1 LRAERRPSP
10 SASASDAA
18 GWRANVRR
26 VYAWKVLTSLHF
38 FAGVLIPF
46 FTQWGGITLQQV
58 LWIQTWFMLWIVA
71 LEIPTGAFADRFGR
85 RASLLSAT
93 FCLIAAVAYYV
104 THRGLAHFLVAEF
117 LWACA
122 SAFASGADEAL
133 AYDSLKAADAEGASK
148 KALARLG
155 TAQILAIA
163 VAAPVGSLVAA
174 RWGLR
179 APLALGLIPFF
190 IAIPVALSL
199 REAPRGK
206 TETRPGYWATLTGG
220 ARYFAAHPVLRALA
234 FDGVTIWA
242 LSFMT
247 IWLYQPRLQ
256 ELGVPLVYFGFVTAG
271 ATLFQTAV
279 LLNVSAFERFF
290 GGPRRYLLWSA
301 VIPGACYFALAA
313 ARNPWLAAPLIMLI
327 TGFGMS
333 RSILINNYMHKH
345 VDSSR
350 RATVLSAAG
359 MAQQLFTAAVYPIV
373 GWAAERSLTWAF
385 AGLGLA
391 VLSCAAASSVEEA
404 HLKD

>member
-1 LRAERRPSP
+1 MG
-10 SASASDAA
+10 SDAD
-18 GWRANVRR
+18 GWRTNVRR

-85 RASLLSAT
+85 RASLLCAT
-93 FCLIAAVAYYV
+93 LSLIAAVSYYV

-155 TAQILAIA
+155 TAEIFAIA
-163 VAAPVGSLVAA
+163 IAAPIGSVVAS

-179 APLALGLIPFF
+179 APLALGLIPFCL
-190 IAIPVALSL
+190 AIPVAFSL
-199 REAPRGK
+199 REPPRGRR
-206 TETRPGYWATLTGG
+206 EERRGYWATLTGG
-220 ARYFAAHPVLRALA
+220 ARYFAGHAVLRALA
-234 FDGVTIWA
+234 FDSVTVWA

-256 ELGVPLVYFGFVTAG
+256 QLGVPLVFFGFVTAG

-301 VIPGACYFALAA
+301 LIPGVGYLALAA
-313 ARNPWLAAPLIMLI
+313 ARSPWLAAPLVVLI
-327 TGFGMS
+327 TGFGLS
-333 RSILINNYMHKH
+333 RSVLINNYMHKH
-345 VDSSR
+345 VDSAR

-359 MAQQLFTAAVYPIV
+359 MSRQLFTACVYPVV
-373 GWAAERSLTWAF
+373 GWAAEKSLTATF
-385 AGLGLA
+385 AGLGAA
-391 VLSCAAASSVEEA
+391 VLACAAASSVQEA
-404 HLKD
+404 HLRD

>member
-1 LRAERRPSP
+1 M
-10 SASASDAA
+10 ASDAA
-18 GWRANVRR
+18 LWRANVRL

-71 LEIPTGAFADRFGR
+71 LEIPTGAFADRYGR
-85 RASLLSAT
+85 RASLLCAT
-93 FCLIAAVAYYV
+93 FCLIAAVSYYV
-104 THRGLAHFLVAEF
+104 THHGFAHFLVAEF

-133 AYDSLKAADAEGASK
+133 AYDSMKAADAEGASK

-155 TAQILAIA
+155 TAEILAISI
-163 VAAPVGSLVAA
+163 AAPIGSLVAS

-206 TETRPGYWATLTGG
+206 PEARLGYWAVLTGG
-220 ARYFAAHPVLRALA
+220 ARYFATHPVLRALA
-234 FDGVTIWA
+234 FDGVSIWA
-242 LSFMT
+242 FSFMT

-256 ELGVPLVYFGFVTAG
+256 ELGVPLVFFGFFTAG
-271 ATLFQTAV
+271 ATLFQSAV
-279 LLNVSAFERFF
+279 LLNVSRFESFF

-301 VIPGACYFALAA
+301 VIPGVCYLILAVARSAWAA
-313 ARNPWLAAPLIMLI
+313 AVPIVLI
-327 TGFGMS
+327 TGFGLS

-345 VDSSR
+345 VDSDR

-359 MAQQLFTAAVYPIV
+359 MSRQLFTAAVYPLV
-373 GWAAERSLTWAF
+373 GWAASKSLTWTF
-385 AGLGLA
+385 AALGVA
-391 VLSCAAASSVEEA
+391 VLTCAAASSVEEA

>member
-1 LRAERRPSP
+1 M
-10 SASASDAA
+10 ASDAA
-18 GWRANVRR
+18 LWRANVRR

-71 LEIPTGAFADRFGR
+71 LEIPTGAFADRYGR
-85 RASLLSAT
+85 RASLLCAT
-93 FCLIAAVAYYV
+93 FSLISAVAYYV
-104 THRGLAHFLVAEF
+104 THHGFAHFLVAEF

-133 AYDSLKAADAEGASK
+133 AYDSMKAADAEGASK

-155 TAQILAIA
+155 TAEIFAIA
-163 VAAPVGSLVAA
+163 IAAPIGSLVAS

-199 REAPRGK
+199 REPPRGK
-206 TETRPGYWATLTGG
+206 PEARLGYWATLTGG

-234 FDGVTIWA
+234 FDGVSVWA
-242 LSFMT
+242 FSFMT

-256 ELGVPLVYFGFVTAG
+256 ELGVPLVYFGFFTAG
-271 ATLFQTAV
+271 ATLFQSAV

-290 GGPRRYLLWSA
+290 GGARAYLRWSA
-301 VIPGACYFALAA
+301 VIPGVCYLVLAA
-313 ARNPWLAAPLIMLI
+313 AHSAWLAAAPIILI
-327 TGFGMS
+327 TGFGLS

-345 VDSSR
+345 VDSER
-350 RATVLSAAG
+350 RATVMSAAG
-359 MAQQLFTAAVYPIV
+359 MSRQLFTAAVYPIV
-373 GWAAERSLTWAF
+373 GWAAQKSLTWTFGA
-385 AGLGLA
+385 LGLA
-391 VLSCAAASSVEEA
+391 VLASAAASSVEEA

>member
-1 LRAERRPSP
+1 L
-10 SASASDAA
+10 ASDAE

-38 FAGVLIPF
+38 FSGVLIPF

-58 LWIQTWFMLWIVA
+58 LWLQTWFMLWIVA

-85 RASLLSAT
+85 RASLLCAT
-93 FCLIAAVAYYV
+93 LCLIAAVAYYV
-104 THRGLAHFLVAEF
+104 THQGLGHFLVAEF

-122 SAFASGADEAL
+122 AAFASGADEAL
-133 AYDSLKAADAEGASK
+133 AYDSMKAADAEGASK

-155 TAQILAIA
+155 TAEILAIA
-163 VAAPVGSLVAA
+163 VAAPIGSLVAS

-206 TETRPGYWATLTGG
+206 TEARVGYWATLTGG
-220 ARYFAAHPVLRALA
+220 ARYFAAHPALRALA

-247 IWLYQPRLQ
+247 IWLYQPRLM
-256 ELGVPLVYFGFVTAG
+256 ELGVPLVFFGFVTAG
-271 ATLFQTAV
+271 ATLFQSAV
-279 LLNVSAFERFF
+279 LLNVASFERFF
-290 GGPRRYLLWSA
+290 GGPRRYLRWSA
-301 VIPGACYFALAA
+301 VIPGVGFLALAA
-313 ARNPWLAAPLIMLI
+313 ARSPWLAAPLIVVVI
-327 TGFGMS
+327 GFGLS
-333 RSILINNYMHKH
+333 RSVLINNYMHKH
-345 VDSSR
+345 VDSDR

-359 MAQQLFTAAVYPIV
+359 MSRQLFTAAVYPIV
-373 GWAAERSLTWAF
+373 GWAAQKSLTWTF
-385 AGLGLA
+385 AALGAA
-391 VLSCAAASSVEEA
+391 VLACSAASGVEEA
-404 HLKD
+404 HLRD